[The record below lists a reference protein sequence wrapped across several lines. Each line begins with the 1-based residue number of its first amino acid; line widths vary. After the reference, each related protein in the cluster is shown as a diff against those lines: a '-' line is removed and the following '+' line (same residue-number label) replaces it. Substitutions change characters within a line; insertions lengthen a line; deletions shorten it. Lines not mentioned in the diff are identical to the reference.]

1 MCYDYLSIEKNK
13 EKVSINR
20 LIKRNICLSK
30 STFQCFGLVI
40 SLPHKKPKI
49 ITIEGTINNKN
60 IPWIRAL
67 DPKPS
72 SI

>member
-1 MCYDYLSIEKNK
+1 MNPCKKNK
-13 EKVSINR
+13 IG
-20 LIKRNICLSK
+20 LIPRSFSK